1 VQQKIDM
8 TDRSDQSAEEAL
20 AEKLVEVACTLNRR
34 CGMRA
39 SHSHNGPQEYS
50 GFSVRLEGL
59 RSAIYAPL
67 QVFFGQA
74 AYDSPFDRAAAL
86 IVNIA
91 QGHHF
96 GDGNKRTALHLG
108 LLYLSMLGIKVD
120 RPSDEA
126 AADWMQELVTAKIP
140 RETTIINAGRKLRQW
155 SSPTAAP

>member
-1 VQQKIDM
+1 M

-39 SHSHNGPQEYS
+39 SHSHNDPQEYS

-59 RSAIYAPL
+59 RSTIYAPL

-108 LLYLSMLGIKVD
+108 LLYLSML
-120 RPSDEA
+120 
-126 AADWMQELVTAKIP
+126 
-140 RETTIINAGRKLRQW
+140 AGNYGSGQTRQQPL
-155 SSPTAAP
+155 SHTAASRIKSQRRLRATRVKLKL

>member
-1 VQQKIDM
+1 MAPKNTQVF
-8 TDRSDQSAEEAL
+8 RS
-20 AEKLVEVACTLNRR
+20 
-34 CGMRA
+34 A
-39 SHSHNGPQEYS
+39 SKAFGPQ
-50 GFSVRLEGL
+50 FMP
-59 RSAIYAPL
+59 PL

-74 AYDSPFDRAAAL
+74 AYDSPFERAAAL

-108 LLYLSMLGIKVD
+108 LLYLSMLRIKVD

-126 AADWMQELVTAKIP
+126 AADWMQELITAKLP

-155 SSPTAAP
+155 SNPTATP

>member
-1 VQQKIDM
+1 M
-8 TDRSDQSAEEAL
+8 TDCRDQSAEEAL
-20 AEKLVEVACTLNRR
+20 AEKLVEVACALNKR

-39 SHSHNGPQEYS
+39 SHSRAGLQEYS

-74 AYDSPFDRAAAL
+74 AYDSPFERAAAL

-108 LLYLSMLGIKVD
+108 LFYLSMLGI
-120 RPSDEA
+120 
-126 AADWMQELVTAKIP
+126 
-140 RETTIINAGRKLRQW
+140 NAGRQLRQW
-155 SSPTAAP
+155 SDPTAAP

>member
-1 VQQKIDM
+1 M
-8 TDRSDQSAEEAL
+8 TDCRDQSAEEAL
-20 AEKLVEVACTLNRR
+20 AEKLVEVACALNKR

-39 SHSHNGPQEYS
+39 SHSRAVLQECS

-67 QVFFGQA
+67 QVVFGQA
-74 AYDSPFDRAAAL
+74 AYDSPFERAAAL

-108 LLYLSMLGIKVD
+108 LFYLSMLGI
-120 RPSDEA
+120 
-126 AADWMQELVTAKIP
+126 
-140 RETTIINAGRKLRQW
+140 NAGRQLRQW
-155 SSPTAAP
+155 SDPTAAP

>member
-1 VQQKIDM
+1 M
-8 TDRSDQSAEEAL
+8 TDCRDQSAEEAL
-20 AEKLVEVACTLNRR
+20 AEKLVEVACALNKR

-39 SHSHNGPQEYS
+39 SHSRDGLQEYS
-50 GFSVRLEGL
+50 GF
-59 RSAIYAPL
+59 RSASKAFGPQFMPPPL

-108 LLYLSMLGIKVD
+108 LLYLSMFG
-120 RPSDEA
+120 
-126 AADWMQELVTAKIP
+126 
-140 RETTIINAGRKLRQW
+140 INAGRKLRQW
-155 SSPTAAP
+155 STPTATP

>member
-1 VQQKIDM
+1 MQQKIDM
-8 TDRSDQSAEEAL
+8 TDCRDQSAEEAL
-20 AEKLVEVACTLNRR
+20 AEKLVEVACALNKR

-39 SHSHNGPQEYS
+39 SHSRAGLQEYS
-50 GFSVRLEGL
+50 GFSVRLKGL

-74 AYDSPFDRAAAL
+74 AYDSPFERAAAL

-108 LLYLSMLGIKVD
+108 LFYLSMLGI
-120 RPSDEA
+120 
-126 AADWMQELVTAKIP
+126 
-140 RETTIINAGRKLRQW
+140 NAGRQLRQW
-155 SSPTAAP
+155 SDPTAAP